1 MPSNDYRASNKNTGK
16 LSEHFKY
23 DHFRSK
29 FIIYHDKQQHAKK
42 L

>member
-1 MPSNDYRASNKNTGK
+1 MASDDYSASDKNTGK

-29 FIIYHDKQQHAKK
+29 LITYHDKQQHVKK